1 MIIMKKFFSLSLILL
16 FLMSCNKDDNGYRE
30 LDMAM
35 VKLNIA
41 DAEIL
46 ALCGN
51 ETKTKS
57 DQQGSDLF
65 KIDKNGKM
73 SAVFWVVPGTTDTL
87 SIVPNLILP
96 LSAEY
101 VLFSGIEVACNNPDS
116 HYYINSYGDSYVI
129 RKKDGAVFKIDGYKY
144 PDFQNLYYAYYYA
157 DDKDLNPRTD
167 KLNNAYCLAGDNNS
181 SRSVYKFALGSLSDI
196 TMQKVNLDQF
206 PVDSYNT
213 HPFEVDFKGNCI
225 TFVKDDRVILYK
237 AEGGLYEFPQEE
249 NVFNCFVGYNGD
261 LYCCSYPNEK
271 DYSSNKQY
279 KIYPLEVGAQVLYDF
294 ENAVSKT
301 TQTSYSGSDSRI
313 YTLEN
318 KYIHVLV
325 ATDDTNNM
333 LVYNSKEETIKEVG
347 FTPGTL
353 EDVVGVSN
361 NSIYRIMD
369 NKIYK
374 YDFVS
379 DEKDITPIDFDF
391 SSCTVYKK
399 WSAYNVPNGSKFIL
413 GAIRNS
419 DMAKL
424 RIEVDMESG
433 KATVFED
440 MQDRPI
446 VTLVQIR

>member
-96 LSAEY
+96 LSEEY

-196 TMQKVNLDQF
+196 TMQKVNL
-206 PVDSYNT
+206 P
-213 HPFEVDFKGNCI
+213 
-225 TFVKDDRVILYK
+225 
-237 AEGGLYEFPQEE
+237 
-249 NVFNCFVGYNGD
+249 
-261 LYCCSYPNEK
+261 
-271 DYSSNKQY
+271 
-279 KIYPLEVGAQVLYDF
+279 
-294 ENAVSKT
+294 
-301 TQTSYSGSDSRI
+301 
-313 YTLEN
+313 
-318 KYIHVLV
+318 
-325 ATDDTNNM
+325 
-333 LVYNSKEETIKEVG
+333 
-347 FTPGTL
+347 
-353 EDVVGVSN
+353 
-361 NSIYRIMD
+361 
-369 NKIYK
+369 
-374 YDFVS
+374 
-379 DEKDITPIDFDF
+379 
-391 SSCTVYKK
+391 
-399 WSAYNVPNGSKFIL
+399 
-413 GAIRNS
+413 
-419 DMAKL
+419 
-424 RIEVDMESG
+424 
-433 KATVFED
+433 
-440 MQDRPI
+440 
-446 VTLVQIR
+446 

>member
-1 MIIMKKFFSLSLILL
+1 MIIMKKLFSLSLILL

-46 ALCGN
+46 VLCGN

-57 DQQGSDLF
+57 NQQGSDLF
-65 KIDKNGKM
+65 KIDKNGEM

-116 HYYINSYGDSYVI
+116 HYFINSYGDSYVI
-129 RKKDGAVFKIDGYKY
+129 RKKDGEVFKIDGYKY
-144 PDFQNLYYAYYYA
+144 PDFQNLCHAYYYA

-167 KLNNAYCLAGDNNS
+167 KLNNAYCLASDNS
-181 SRSVYKFALGSLSDI
+181 SFGSVYKFALGSLSDI

-206 PVDSYNT
+206 PIPINSWYT

-249 NVFNCFVGYNGD
+249 NVFDYFVGYNGD
-261 LYCCSYPNEK
+261 LYCCSSLNGDSQNNE
-271 DYSSNKQY
+271 Y
-279 KIYPLEVGAQVLYDF
+279 KIYPLEVGVQVLYDF

-301 TQTSYSGSDSRI
+301 TQTRYSGSKSSI
-313 YTLEN
+313 FTLEN
-318 KYIHVLV
+318 KYIHVLL

-353 EDVVGVSN
+353 EEVVGVSN

>member
-1 MIIMKKFFSLSLILL
+1 MKKIFSLSLILL

-41 DAEIL
+41 DAEML
-46 ALCGN
+46 ALCRN

-57 DQQGSDLF
+57 DQQVSDLF

-87 SIVPNLILP
+87 SFVPKLILP
-96 LSAEY
+96 LSEEY
-101 VLFSGIEVACNNPDS
+101 VLFSSIDISCNNPNS
-116 HYYINSYGDSYVI
+116 YYYINNLYLDSYVI
-129 RKKDGAVFKIDGYKY
+129 RKKDGAVFRIDAEKY
-144 PDFQNLYYAYYYA
+144 PNFRYLDYGYSHVN
-157 DDKDLNPRTD
+157 DNDNNNDLNPRTD
-167 KLNNAYCLAGDNNS
+167 KLDNAYCLAGE
-181 SRSVYKFALGSLSDI
+181 SVYKFALGSLSDI
-196 TMQKVNLDQF
+196 TMQKISLDQF
-206 PVDSYNT
+206 PVDWYNT

-225 TFVKDDRVILYK
+225 TYVENNRVILYK

-249 NVFNCFVGYNGD
+249 NVFNYFVGYNGD
-261 LYCCSYPNEK
+261 LYCCSYPKEK

-279 KIYPLEVGAQVLYDF
+279 KIYPLEIGVQLLYDF
-294 ENAVSKT
+294 ENAVSKK
-301 TQTSYSGSDSRI
+301 TQTNYSGSDSRI

-347 FTPGTL
+347 FTPGIL

-391 SSCTVYKK
+391 SSCSVYKK

>member
-1 MIIMKKFFSLSLILL
+1 M
-16 FLMSCNKDDNGYRE
+16 
-30 LDMAM
+30 
-35 VKLNIA
+35 
-41 DAEIL
+41 
-46 ALCGN
+46 
-51 ETKTKS
+51 
-57 DQQGSDLF
+57 
-65 KIDKNGKM
+65 
-73 SAVFWVVPGTTDTL
+73 
-87 SIVPNLILP
+87 
-96 LSAEY
+96 
-101 VLFSGIEVACNNPDS
+101 
-116 HYYINSYGDSYVI
+116 
-129 RKKDGAVFKIDGYKY
+129 
-144 PDFQNLYYAYYYA
+144 
-157 DDKDLNPRTD
+157 
-167 KLNNAYCLAGDNNS
+167 
-181 SRSVYKFALGSLSDI
+181 
-196 TMQKVNLDQF
+196 
-206 PVDSYNT
+206 
-213 HPFEVDFKGNCI
+213 
-225 TFVKDDRVILYK
+225 
-237 AEGGLYEFPQEE
+237 
-249 NVFNCFVGYNGD
+249 FNCFVGYNGD

>member
-1 MIIMKKFFSLSLILL
+1 MKKFFSLSLILL

-96 LSAEY
+96 LSEEY

-325 ATDDTNNM
+325 VTDDTNNM

-440 MQDRPI
+440 MQDRSI

>member
-1 MIIMKKFFSLSLILL
+1 MKNIFSLSLILL

-41 DAEIL
+41 DAEML

-57 DQQGSDLF
+57 DQQVSDLF

-73 SAVFWVVPGTTDTL
+73 SAVFGMVLGTTDTL
-87 SIVPNLILP
+87 RIVPRFILS
-96 LSAEY
+96 LSEEY
-101 VLFSGIEVACNNPDS
+101 VLFSGIEVSCNNPDT

-129 RKKDGAVFKIDGYKY
+129 RKKDGAVFKIDGDKY
-144 PDFQNLYYAYYYA
+144 PDFQNLYYETFNE
-157 DDKDLNPRTD
+157 KGNGLNPRID
-167 KLNNAYCLAGDNNS
+167 KLNNAYCLAGES
-181 SRSVYKFALGSLSDI
+181 IYKFALGSLSDI
-196 TMQKVNLDQF
+196 TMQKINLDQF
-206 PVDSYNT
+206 PINSWYTT

-225 TFVKDDRVILYK
+225 TFIENNRVILYK

-261 LYCCSYPNEK
+261 LYCCSCLNEE
-271 DYSSNKQY
+271 DYSREKQY
-279 KIYPLEVGAQVLYDF
+279 KIYPLEVGVQLLYDF
-294 ENAVSKT
+294 ENAVSKK
-301 TQTSYSGSDSRI
+301 TQTNYSGSDSRI

-391 SSCTVYKK
+391 SSCSVYKK

>member
-1 MIIMKKFFSLSLILL
+1 MKKFFSLSLILL
-16 FLMSCNKDDNGYRE
+16 FLISCNKDDNVYRE

-301 TQTSYSGSDSRI
+301 TQTSYSSSESRI

-318 KYIHVLV
+318 KYIHVLL

>member
-1 MIIMKKFFSLSLILL
+1 MKKLFSLSLILL
-16 FLMSCNKDDNGYRE
+16 FLMSCNKDDNGSRE

-41 DAEIL
+41 DAEML

-73 SAVFWVVPGTTDTL
+73 SAVYWVMPGTTDTL
-87 SIVPNLILP
+87 GIIPSLILP
-96 LSAEY
+96 LSEEY
-101 VLFSGIEVACNNPDS
+101 VLFSGVEVSCSNPDS
-116 HYYINSYGDSYVI
+116 YYYMKYGDSYVI
-129 RKKDGAVFKIDGYKY
+129 RKKDGAVFKIDGEKY
-144 PDFQNLYYAYYYA
+144 PEFSNLNYGYSHVNGK
-157 DDKDLNPRTD
+157 DLDLNPRTD
-167 KLNNAYCLAGDNNS
+167 KFDNAYCLAGGYS
-181 SRSVYKFALGSLSDI
+181 PEGVYKFALGSLSDI
-196 TMQKVNLDQF
+196 TIQKVSLDQF
-206 PVDSYNT
+206 PVESWLST

-225 TFVKDDRVILYK
+225 TFVDKDRVILYK
-237 AEGGLYEFPQEE
+237 AEGGLYEFPQTE
-249 NVFNCFVGYNGD
+249 NVFNYFVGYNGD
-261 LYCCSYPNEK
+261 LYCCSYPNEE
-271 DYSSNKQY
+271 DYSREKKY
-279 KIYPLEVGAQVLYDF
+279 KIYPLEVGVQVLYDF
-294 ENAVSKT
+294 DNAVSKT
-301 TQTSYSGSDSRI
+301 TQTSYSGYDSRI

-318 KYIHVLV
+318 KYIHVLL

-333 LVYNSKEETIKEVG
+333 LVYNSKDETIKEVG

-353 EDVVGVSN
+353 EEVVGVSN

-369 NKIYK
+369 NKIFK

-379 DEKDITPIDFDF
+379 DQKSITPIDFDF
-391 SSCTVYKK
+391 SSCSVYKK

>member
-1 MIIMKKFFSLSLILL
+1 MKKIFSLSLILL
-16 FLMSCNKDDNGYRE
+16 FFMSCNKDDNGYRE
-30 LDMAM
+30 FDMLM

-41 DAEIL
+41 DAEML

-51 ETKTKS
+51 ETKS
-57 DQQGSDLF
+57 GNEGNDLF

-73 SAVFWVVPGTTDTL
+73 DKVVWVVPGTMDTL
-87 SIVPNLILP
+87 RIVPQLILP
-96 LSAEY
+96 LSEEY
-101 VLFSGIEVACNNPDS
+101 VLFSSIAVSCNNPNS
-116 HYYINSYGDSYVI
+116 HYINDSYGDSYVI
-129 RKKDGAVFKIDGYKY
+129 RKKDGAVFKIDGEKY
-144 PDFQNLYYAYYYA
+144 PDFYDLYYGYSHVNGN
-157 DDKDLNPRTD
+157 DLNPRTD
-167 KLNNAYCLAGDNNS
+167 KLNNAYCLAGGYS
-181 SRSVYKFALGSLSDI
+181 PQSVYKFALGSLSDI
-196 TMQKVNLDQF
+196 TMQKVSMDQF
-206 PVDSYNT
+206 FIDSYNT
-213 HPFEVDFKGNCI
+213 THPYEVDFKGNCI
-225 TFVKDDRVILYK
+225 TLVENDRVILYK
-237 AEGGLYEFPQEE
+237 AEGGLYEFPQDE
-249 NVFNCFVGYNGD
+249 NVFEYFVGYNGN
-261 LYCCSYPNEK
+261 LYCCSYLNK
-271 DYSSNKQY
+271 DNYYDKQY
-279 KIYPLEVGAQVLYDF
+279 KIYPLDVGVQVLYDF
-294 ENAVSKT
+294 ENAVSKS
-301 TQTSYSGSDSRI
+301 TQTNYSGYKHRI

-318 KYIHVLV
+318 NYIHVFL

-353 EDVVGVSN
+353 DDVVGISN
-361 NSIYRIMD
+361 NSIYRIMG

-379 DEKDITPIDFDF
+379 DEKEIISIDFDF
-391 SSCTVYKK
+391 NSCTVYKK

-419 DMAKL
+419 DMAIL

>member
-1 MIIMKKFFSLSLILL
+1 MKKLFSLSLILL
-16 FLMSCNKDDNGYRE
+16 FLMSCNKDDDGYRE

-41 DAEIL
+41 DAEML

-73 SAVFWVVPGTTDTL
+73 SAVYWVMPGTTDTL
-87 SIVPNLILP
+87 GIIPSLILP
-96 LSAEY
+96 LSEEY
-101 VLFSGIEVACNNPDS
+101 VLFSGVEVSCSNPDS
-116 HYYINSYGDSYVI
+116 YYYMKYGDSYVI
-129 RKKDGAVFKIDGYKY
+129 RKKDGAIFKIDREKCPVFEYSHENDI
-144 PDFQNLYYAYYYA
+144 DF
-157 DDKDLNPRTD
+157 NPRTD
-167 KLNNAYCLAGDNNS
+167 KQNNVYCLASDYENYGNYEDYG
-181 SRSVYKFALGSLSDI
+181 VYKFALGNLSDI

-206 PVDSYNT
+206 PVDSRYDT

-225 TFVKDDRVILYK
+225 TYVKNERVILYK

-249 NVFNCFVGYNGD
+249 NVFNYFVGYNGD

-279 KIYPLEVGAQVLYDF
+279 KIYPLEVGVQVLYDF
-294 ENAVSKT
+294 DNAVSKT
-301 TQTSYSGSDSRI
+301 TQTSYSGSKSRI

-318 KYIHVLV
+318 KYIHVLL

-333 LVYNSKEETIKEVG
+333 LVYNSKDETIKEVG

-369 NKIYK
+369 NKIFK

-379 DEKDITPIDFDF
+379 DQKSITPIDFDF
-391 SSCTVYKK
+391 SSCSVYKK